1 MNNADQRYPS
11 PGAPKTR
18 TTDEPRLFEV
28 QSDEDLFR
36 VSALLRAYAESL
48 PDGPRAHVMKELDGL
63 PRYFKKPEGCLLV
76 ALTPGDKAIG
86 CVGTRTERG
95 KK

>member
-1 MNNADQRYPS
+1 MQLNIGERQFNGRLPDRSFGTGSDRHFVVNVTIS

-36 VSALLRAYAESL
+36 FSALLRGSSVA
-48 PDGPRAHVMKELDGL
+48 PGL
-63 PRYFKKPEGCLLV
+63 R
-76 ALTPGDKAIG
+76 
-86 CVGTRTERG
+86 
-95 KK
+95 